1 MILSNLQIKTLKYKG
16 IFLFIAF
23 VLVGLN
29 VSAQD
34 NLVEIPDENLRAKL
48 EKDYTAYMKDG
59 KLDTIKAKDFYGE
72 LNLEYSN
79 INDATGIS
87 YFTNVYTLKLG
98 FNHITTIP
106 DISRLTNL
114 RLLYLYNNNI
124 TELPSLITLVNL
136 EDFQV
141 YNNQLKKLPALPSSP
156 NLKTLSCGNN
166 QLTEM
171 PDLSGYVNLE
181 ILVVGNNPTPIFQNV
196 SALKNLKQLHLNHL
210 GLDTIIGLKDLNF
223 LEVLFIQGNNL
234 KDLSDLK
241 ANTTLKVFNVSNNK
255 LSSLPDLLAK
265 FNLDNVNISD
275 NYLTFEDILPLKNH
289 PQFSKFIYTPQKP
302 FIIDQNLELKDQT
315 EPFIYDPKVDVTLP
329 VTYQWFKNGI
339 ADNTNKSS
347 ALTLSPL
354 TPEQSGGYFQEIR
367 LKALPSLVLKSTNLV
382 LTVKPCIELSY
393 KSINILSEN
402 CKEGYSIELQGVEYK
417 GGTPPYR
424 FGIKS
429 VTKADTLTLDNFR
442 YNNLEAGI
450 YRFTVND
457 QFNCKGSTSSFTL
470 QKPKDCQAVFS
481 PNGDGYMDSYFIE
494 TPGKIKILDSG
505 RNLIKELVAP
515 AVWDGTKTDGSMADA
530 GYYAIVVDENKVI
543 NITLIR

>member
-1 MILSNLQIKTLKYKG
+1 MILSNLQIKTLKYKR

-23 VLVGLN
+23 VLVGFK

-34 NLVEIPDENLRAKL
+34 HLVEIPDENLRAKL
-48 EKDYTAYMKDG
+48 EKDYSPYMKDG
-59 KLDTIKAKDFYGE
+59 KLDTIEAKSFYGE

-87 YFTNVYTLKLG
+87 YFTNLYTLKLG
-98 FNHITTIP
+98 FNHLTRIP

-114 RLLYLYNNNI
+114 RLLYLFNNNI
-124 TELPSLITLVNL
+124 TELPDLTTLVNL

-141 YNNQLKKLPALPSSP
+141 YNNQLKKLPALPSSA

-166 QLTEM
+166 HLTEM
-171 PDLSGYVNLE
+171 PDLSKYVNLE
-181 ILVVGNNPTPIFQNV
+181 ILIAGNNHLYIFQDV
-196 SALKNLKQLHLNHL
+196 SALKNLKELHLNHIDI
-210 GLDTIIGLKDLNF
+210 DTITGLKNLNL
-223 LEVLFIQGNNL
+223 LEKLYLQGNNL

-241 ANTTLKVFNVSNNK
+241 TNTTLKTFNVENNK

-265 FNLDNVNISD
+265 PNLNDVNITD
-275 NYLTFEDILPLKNH
+275 NYLTFEDILPLQNH
-289 PQFSKFIYTPQKP
+289 PQFSKFIYSFQKT

-315 EPFIYDPKVDVTLP
+315 ETFIYDPKVDVTLP
-329 VTYQWFKNGI
+329 VTYQWFKDGVAI
-339 ADNTNKSS
+339 NTQKSS

-354 TPEQSGGYFQEIR
+354 IPEQSGRYYQEIR
-367 LKALPSLVLKSTNLV
+367 LSTLPSLVLKSTYMDLK
-382 LTVKPCIELSY
+382 VKPCIELSY
-393 KSINILSEN
+393 KTLNILSEN
-402 CKEGYSIELQGVEYK
+402 CKEGYTIELQGVEYK

-424 FGIKS
+424 FGIKPI
-429 VTKADTLTLDNFR
+429 TKSDTLTLDNFR
-442 YNNLEAGI
+442 YNNLEAGMF
-450 YRFTVND
+450 RFTIND
-457 QFNCKGSTSSFTL
+457 QFNCKGSTSFTL

-481 PNGDGYMDSYFIE
+481 PNGDGFMDSYFIE

-505 RNLIKELVAP
+505 RNLIRELVAP
-515 AVWDGTKTDGSMADA
+515 VVWDGTKTDGSMADA